1 MRRLPFS
8 KERLYIRRQSS
19 LILIYGE
26 AVAMEEREDKR
37 GFKVQDRR
45 RFSPETGEARET
57 EETAQSSEAPAPDSA
72 TERLQES
79 RTEQPQSKRP
89 TAVPPELSF
98 SSFILGLSTQ
108 ALMYMGEIPAA
119 PGQPVQT
126 DLAAAQQMIDVLAM
140 LQQKTKGNL
149 DAGEAAMLENALFDL
164 RMHYVELVKKSHNPP
179 QGTPR

>member
-1 MRRLPFS
+1 
-8 KERLYIRRQSS
+8 
-19 LILIYGE
+19 
-26 AVAMEEREDKR
+26 MEEQEDKR

-45 RFSPETGEARET
+45 RFSPETGEAREVG
-57 EETAQSSEAPAPDSA
+57 ETAQSSEAPPPEPESA
-72 TERLQES
+72 TGRSGEP
-79 RTEQPQSKRP
+79 RTEQPRNQRQ
-89 TAVPPELSF
+89 TAVPSEISF

-149 DAGEAAMLENALFDL
+149 DTGEAAMLENALFDL
-164 RMHYVELVKKSHNPP
+164 RMHYVELVKKSQNPP
-179 QGTPR
+179 PGTPR